1 MGTLQNKGEMILPR
15 IVTDALREAKALIE
29 EAERVT
35 LSERDTRLWLDL
47 LENPPK
53 PNARLIAAV
62 KALTRL

>member
-15 IVTDALREAKALIE
+15 IVTDALREVKALIE